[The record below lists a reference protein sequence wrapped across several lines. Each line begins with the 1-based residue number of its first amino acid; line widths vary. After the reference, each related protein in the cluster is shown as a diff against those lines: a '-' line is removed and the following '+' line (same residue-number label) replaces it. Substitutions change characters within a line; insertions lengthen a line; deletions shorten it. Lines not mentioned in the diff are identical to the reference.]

1 MRFPILILDHLLSC
15 LLLLLLGS
23 SNAVSKNEELQT
35 YIIHMD
41 HSHMPASF
49 ITHESWYRSILRSLP
64 HSVDDKKMLLYP
76 YNHVMHG
83 FSARLT
89 QSQLSKIEKSPAHLA
104 TYHESFG
111 KPFTTYSPKFLGLEH
126 NYGLWP
132 TASFGEGVI
141 IGIIDTGIWPE
152 SESFNDKEMP
162 PAPQRWKGQC
172 ENGSAFSPSNCNWKL
187 IGARS
192 FSKGLIAAGR
202 NISTEIDYDSPRDFF
217 GHGTHTSSTAAGNHV
232 PGVSH
237 FGYAR
242 GTASGVAPRAH
253 IAMYKVLFTTD
264 TLQSAASDVLAGMD
278 QAIADGVDIMSL
290 SLGFQKTPYFNDVIA
305 IASLS
310 AMEKGIVVV
319 CATGNDGDFNATHN
333 GAPWI
338 TTVGAGTLDRS
349 FTAKMTLE
357 TGLVVEG
364 TSYFP
369 KSIYITDAPL
379 YYGKDNDSKAYCHYD
394 ALVPGEVHGKVVLCD
409 TNKETNV
416 SKQKDELE
424 RVGAYAGI
432 LITDTSLLHSR
443 DYTIPCL
450 VIPTASG
457 ALVRDYVTGVTTPK
471 VRSMEFITTKL
482 GTTTAPQV
490 AYFSS
495 RGPDPISP
503 NVLKP
508 DILAPGVDVLAAIA
522 PNKPYMKMDG
532 YDVVTDYAL
541 FSGTSMAAPHVAGV
555 AALLKSV
562 HPEWSPA
569 AIRSAIMTTAYV
581 TDQSGTILKDQQTGL
596 PATPLDFGAGHLNPN
611 KAMDPGLIYDL
622 CFQDYIDFL
631 CRLGY
636 TEKQLSAIIRQ
647 SQWNCS
653 QEQSDLNYPSFI
665 NIFNKES
672 SPMMKKFSRV
682 VTNVGNDRAVY
693 NATLVIPPGMR
704 VTVEPSSLSF
714 TQKYQNQGYS
724 VNLEIDTDAPTV
736 VYGYL
741 KWSDQHNHVVS
752 SPLVAVKL

>member
-1 MRFPILILDHLLSC
+1 
-15 LLLLLLGS
+15 
-23 SNAVSKNEELQT
+23 
-35 YIIHMD
+35 
-41 HSHMPASF
+41 
-49 ITHESWYRSILRSLP
+49 
-64 HSVDDKKMLLYP
+64 
-76 YNHVMHG
+76 
-83 FSARLT
+83 
-89 QSQLSKIEKSPAHLA
+89 
-104 TYHESFG
+104 
-111 KPFTTYSPKFLGLEH
+111 
-126 NYGLWP
+126 
-132 TASFGEGVI
+132 
-141 IGIIDTGIWPE
+141 
-152 SESFNDKEMP
+152 MP

-172 ENGSAFSPSNCNWKL
+172 ENGTAFSPSNCNWKL

-290 SLGFQKTPYFNDVIA
+290 SLGFQQTPYFNDVIA

-333 GAPWI
+333 GA
-338 TTVGAGTLDRS
+338 LDHNN
-349 FTAKMTLE
+349 
-357 TGLVVEG
+357 
-364 TSYFP
+364 
-369 KSIYITDAPL
+369 
-379 YYGKDNDSKAYCHYD
+379 NDSKAYCHYD

-450 VIPTASG
+450 AIPTASG

-522 PNKPYMKMDG
+522 SNKPYMKMDG